1 MGQIAIVA
9 WLEQFLVRYPEFAL
23 FLVIAIGY
31 WIGSFKIGA
40 FSLGPVT
47 GALFAGLFL
56 GRFAPVPVSGMT
68 KSFLFLLF
76 LFGIGYSVG
85 PQFVQSLT
93 RRDGLKPMLLAVV
106 VCIAGLTVAILV
118 AKMLRL
124 DPGFAAGLM
133 SGSLTQSAAMGTAID
148 AINGLALP
156 EADRGRFVA
165 HVAVADAVCY
175 IFGYAGVILFCTT
188 IAPALLKIDLRTE
201 ALKLEEALGVV
212 RGKPGLASAWRKF
225 ELRAYRLAEKS
236 PLAGL
241 TVAAAEERM
250 PAPRLFIHR
259 LRRGESLIEAEP
271 GATLEV
277 GDVIA
282 LSGPR
287 EFIVEYIGPTAEE
300 VEDKE
305 LLDVPIT
312 TADVLLT
319 SKKLAGT
326 NLGDASRRDWA
337 RGLYLRSVRRG
348 SQEIPVAAGIELQRG
363 DLLRIVGPEPI
374 VERAVANI
382 GANVDPHSSIDFVVL
397 GLAIFLG
404 GVVGVLV
411 TFSVGGTKIALSTS
425 VGTLLAGL
433 VVGYLRSVYPLFG
446 RVPKGSIDFMTSL
459 GLAAFVGL
467 TGIHA
472 GPIFFSALK
481 EAGIGLLFG
490 GMAVTLLP
498 QVIGLYFGHYVLRM
512 NPILLL
518 GALAGG
524 QTVTAAMAAVQE
536 RSGSPVAVLGYAPA
550 YPVANIFLT
559 TWGTIIVY
567 VFAG

>member
-1 MGQIAIVA
+1 MGKIEMIE
-9 WLEQFLVRYPEFAL
+9 WLEQFLVRYPEITL

-47 GALFAGLFL
+47 GALFAGLL
-56 GRFAPVPVSGMT
+56 IGWFAPVPVSSMT

-85 PQFVQSLT
+85 PQFMQSIT

-106 VCIAGLTVAILV
+106 VCISGLAVAILV
-118 AKMLRL
+118 AKILRL
-124 DPGFAAGLM
+124 DPGFSAGLL
-133 SGSLTQSAAMGTAID
+133 SGGLTHSAAMGTATD
-148 AINGLALP
+148 AINGLALS
-156 EADRGRFVA
+156 EVDRGRFVA

-175 IFGYAGVILFCTT
+175 IFGYAGVIAFCTT
-188 IAPALLKIDLRTE
+188 IAPALLRINLRTE

-212 RGKPGLASAWRKF
+212 RSKPGLASAWRKF
-225 ELRAYRLAEKS
+225 ELRAYRLAKNS

-241 TVAAAEERM
+241 TVAAAEERV
-250 PAPRLFIHR
+250 PAQRLFIHR
-259 LRRGESLIEAEP
+259 LRRGETIIEAEP
-271 GATLEV
+271 GATLQV
-277 GDVIA
+277 GDVVA
-282 LSGPR
+282 LSGRR
-287 EFIVEYIGPTAEE
+287 EFIVEHVGPIADE

-305 LLDVPIT
+305 LLDVPIM
-312 TADVLLT
+312 TADVVLT
-319 SKKLAGT
+319 NKKLAGMS
-326 NLGDASRRDWA
+326 LGDASEQDWA
-337 RGLYLRSVRRG
+337 RGLYLRWVRRG
-348 SQEIPVAAGIELQRG
+348 SQEIPIAAGVELQRG
-363 DLLRIVGPEPI
+363 DTLRIVGPEPV

-404 GVVGVLV
+404 GIVGVLV
-411 TFSVGGTKIALSTS
+411 TFPVGSAKIALSTS

-433 VVGYLRSVYPLFG
+433 VVGYLRSIYPLFG
-446 RVPKGSIDFMTSL
+446 RVPQGSIDLMTSL

-498 QVIGLYFGHYVLRM
+498 QVIGLFFGRYILRM

-524 QTVTAAMAAVQE
+524 QTVTAAMAAIQE

-550 YPVANIFLT
+550 YPIANIFLT

-567 VFAG
+567 VIGG